1 MKRSD
6 WYTFRFHKLNPKN
19 KMKTIKELLFF
30 GVAGVL
36 GFLTDAGTLYLVKS
50 FIGVYFGRLVSFFL
64 AVIVTWLFNRN
75 ITFKESTAHMSLIS
89 EFLHYLS
96 LMVVGGTINLG
107 VYYLLVG
114 SVDQIKEWPVIAV
127 AVGSI
132 AGMVANFISSRYL
145 LYKR

>member
-1 MKRSD
+1 MKA
-6 WYTFRFHKLNPKN
+6 
-19 KMKTIKELLFF
+19 IKELLFF

-36 GFLTDAGTLYLVKS
+36 GFLTDAGALYLVKP

-75 ITFKESTAHMSLIS
+75 ITFKDNSASMNLIS

-114 SVDQIKEWPVIAV
+114 SVDQIRQWPIIAV

-132 AGMVANFISSRYL
+132 AGMVVNFISSRYL